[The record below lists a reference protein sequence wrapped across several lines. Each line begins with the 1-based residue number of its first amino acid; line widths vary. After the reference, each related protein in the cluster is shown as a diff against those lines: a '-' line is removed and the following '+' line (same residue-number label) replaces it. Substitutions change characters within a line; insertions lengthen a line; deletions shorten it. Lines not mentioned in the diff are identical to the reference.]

1 MLPVMSA
8 VHLKM
13 NVAVITLPKPKNSIH
28 IDVAHHNQNS
38 IHIDV
43 AHHNTHVEVAH
54 HNAHIDIAHHNTHV
68 KVAHHNTHV
77 EVAHHNTHVEVA
89 HHNHID
95 INYNNTHINIH
106 IVVTH
111 PDVRIHLAIR
121 LIVNANL
128 PLSHLLDQAHIRA
141 HHSIA
146 HLDPPPDPHLEED
159 LHLKEDPQHKVILLF
174 IDY

>member
-1 MLPVMSA
+1 MSA

-54 HNAHIDIAHHNTHV
+54 HNAHIDV
-68 KVAHHNTHV
+68 PHHNTHV
-77 EVAHHNTHVEVA
+77 EVAHIDV
-89 HHNHID
+89 NH
-95 INYNNTHINIH
+95 NNTHINIH
-106 IVVTH
+106 IVVAH
-111 PDVRIHLAIR
+111 PDVRIHLAVR
-121 LIVNANL
+121 LIANANLQDL

-159 LHLKEDPQHKVILLF
+159 PQHEVILLF

>member
-1 MLPVMSA
+1 MLPVMPA

-28 IDVAHHNQNS
+28 IDVAHHNQNN

-43 AHHNTHVEVAH
+43 NQNNTH
-54 HNAHIDIAHHNTHV
+54 I
-68 KVAHHNTHV
+68 
-77 EVAHHNTHVEVA
+77 EVA

-95 INYNNTHINIH
+95 VNH
-106 IVVTH
+106 IVVR
-111 PDVRIHLAIR
+111 PIA
-121 LIVNANL
+121 NANQDL
-128 PLSHLLDQAHIRA
+128 PLSHLDQAHIRA

-159 LHLKEDPQHKVILLF
+159 PRHEVILLF

>member
-28 IDVAHHNQNS
+28 IDVAHHN
-38 IHIDV
+38 HINV
-43 AHHNTHVEVAH
+43 
-54 HNAHIDIAHHNTHV
+54 
-68 KVAHHNTHV
+68 
-77 EVAHHNTHVEVA
+77 
-89 HHNHID
+89 NH
-95 INYNNTHINIH
+95 NNTHINIH
-106 IVVTH
+106 IVVVH
-111 PDVRIHLAIR
+111 LDVRIHLAVR
-121 LIVNANL
+121 LIANANLQDL

-146 HLDPPPDPHLEED
+146 HLDPPPDSHLEED
-159 LHLKEDPQHKVILLF
+159 PQHEVILLF

>member
-13 NVAVITLPKPKNSIH
+13 NVAVITLPTPKNSIH

-54 HNAHIDIAHHNTHV
+54 HNAHID
-68 KVAHHNTHV
+68 VAHHNTHV
-77 EVAHHNTHVEVA
+77 EVAHHNAHVEVA
-89 HHNHID
+89 HHNTHIEVAHID
-95 INYNNTHINIH
+95 VNHNNTHINIH
-106 IVVTH
+106 IVVAH
-111 PDVRIHLAIR
+111 PDVRIHLAVR
-121 LIVNANL
+121 LIANANLQDL

-159 LHLKEDPQHKVILLF
+159 PQHEVILLF

>member
-13 NVAVITLPKPKNSIH
+13 NVTVITFPKPKNSIH

-54 HNAHIDIAHHNTHV
+54 HNAHID
-68 KVAHHNTHV
+68 VAHHNTHV
-77 EVAHHNTHVEVA
+77 EVAHHNAHVEVA
-89 HHNHID
+89 HINVNH
-95 INYNNTHINIH
+95 NNTHINIH

-111 PDVRIHLAIR
+111 PDVRIHLAVR
-121 LIVNANL
+121 LIANAHLQDL
-128 PLSHLLDQAHIRA
+128 PLSHFLDQAHIRA

-146 HLDPPPDPHLEED
+146 HLDPPPDSHLEED
-159 LHLKEDPQHKVILLF
+159 PQHEVILLF

>member
-1 MLPVMSA
+1 MLPVMAA

-54 HNAHIDIAHHNTHV
+54 HNHIDV
-68 KVAHHNTHV
+68 
-77 EVAHHNTHVEVA
+77 
-89 HHNHID
+89 NH
-95 INYNNTHINIH
+95 NNTHINIH

-111 PDVRIHLAIR
+111 PDVRIHLAVR
-121 LIVNANL
+121 LIANVNLQDL

-159 LHLKEDPQHKVILLF
+159 PQHEVILLF

>member
-13 NVAVITLPKPKNSIH
+13 NVAVITLLKPKNSIH

-38 IHIDV
+38 IHIDI
-43 AHHNTHVEVAH
+43 AHHNTHVEVTH
-54 HNAHIDIAHHNTHV
+54 HNAHIDV
-68 KVAHHNTHV
+68 PHHNTHV
-77 EVAHHNTHVEVA
+77 EVT

-95 INYNNTHINIH
+95 VNHNNTHINIH

-111 PDVRIHLAIR
+111 PDVRIHLAVR
-121 LIVNANL
+121 LIVNANLQDL
-128 PLSHLLDQAHIRA
+128 PLSHLLDQAHIHA

-159 LHLKEDPQHKVILLF
+159 PQHEVILLF

>member
-28 IDVAHHNQNS
+28 IDVTHYNQNS
-38 IHIDV
+38 IHIDIAHHNAHIDV
-43 AHHNTHVEVAH
+43 SHHNTHVEVAH
-54 HNAHIDIAHHNTHV
+54 HNAY
-68 KVAHHNTHV
+68 V
-77 EVAHHNTHVEVA
+77 EVTHHNTHVEVA

-95 INYNNTHINIH
+95 VNHNNTHINIH
-106 IVVTH
+106 IVVAH
-111 PDVRIHLAIR
+111 PDVRIHLAVR
-121 LIVNANL
+121 LIANANLQDL

-146 HLDPPPDPHLEED
+146 HLDPPPDPHLKED
-159 LHLKEDPQHKVILLF
+159 LQHEVILLF

>member
-1 MLPVMSA
+1 MLSVMSA

-28 IDVAHHNQNS
+28 IDIAHHNQNS

-54 HNAHIDIAHHNTHV
+54 HNAHIDIP
-68 KVAHHNTHV
+68 
-77 EVAHHNTHVEVA
+77 HHNTHVEVA

-95 INYNNTHINIH
+95 VNHNNTHINIH
-106 IVVTH
+106 IVVAH
-111 PDVRIHLAIR
+111 PDIRIHLAVR
-121 LIVNANL
+121 LIANANLQDL

-146 HLDPPPDPHLEED
+146 HLDSPPDPHLEED
-159 LHLKEDPQHKVILLF
+159 PQHEVILLF

>member
-8 VHLKM
+8 VHMKM
-13 NVAVITLPKPKNSIH
+13 NVSVITLPKPKNSIH

-54 HNAHIDIAHHNTHV
+54 HNAHIDVPHHNTHV
-68 KVAHHNTHV
+68 EVAHHNAHV

-95 INYNNTHINIH
+95 VNYA
-106 IVVTH
+106 H
-111 PDVRIHLAIR
+111 PDVRIHLAVR
-121 LIVNANL
+121 LIANANLQDL
-128 PLSHLLDQAHIRA
+128 PLSHLDQAHIRA
-141 HHSIA
+141 HHSIV

-159 LHLKEDPQHKVILLF
+159 PQHKVI
-174 IDY
+174 

>member
-13 NVAVITLPKPKNSIH
+13 NVTVITLLKPKNSIH

-54 HNAHIDIAHHNTHV
+54 IDV
-68 KVAHHNTHV
+68 
-77 EVAHHNTHVEVA
+77 
-89 HHNHID
+89 NH
-95 INYNNTHINIH
+95 NNTHINIH
-106 IVVTH
+106 IVVAH
-111 PDVRIHLAIR
+111 PDVRMHLAIR
-121 LIVNANL
+121 LIANANLQDL
-128 PLSHLLDQAHIRA
+128 PLSHLLDQAHIRT

-146 HLDPPPDPHLEED
+146 HLVSSPDPHLEED
-159 LHLKEDPQHKVILLF
+159 PPHEVILLF

>member
-28 IDVAHHNQNS
+28 IDVAHHNQDSIHIDVAHHNQNS

-43 AHHNTHVEVAH
+43 AHHNTHVEVAL
-54 HNAHIDIAHHNTHV
+54 HNAHIDVPHY
-68 KVAHHNTHV
+68 NTHV

-95 INYNNTHINIH
+95 VNHNNTHINIH
-106 IVVTH
+106 IAV
-111 PDVRIHLAIR
+111 R
-121 LIVNANL
+121 LIANANLQDL

-141 HHSIA
+141 HHNIT
-146 HLDPPPDPHLEED
+146 HLDPLQIP
-159 LHLKEDPQHKVILLF
+159 I
-174 IDY
+174 

>member
-13 NVAVITLPKPKNSIH
+13 NIAVITLPKPKNSIH
-28 IDVAHHNQNS
+28 IDVTHHNQNS

-43 AHHNTHVEVAH
+43 AHHNTHVEVTH
-54 HNAHIDIAHHNTHV
+54 HNAHID
-68 KVAHHNTHV
+68 VAHHNAHVEVTHHNTYV
-77 EVAHHNTHVEVA
+77 EVAHY
-89 HHNHID
+89 NHID
-95 INYNNTHINIH
+95 VNHNNTHINIH
-106 IVVTH
+106 IVVAH
-111 PDVRIHLAIR
+111 PNVRIHLAVR
-121 LIVNANL
+121 LIANANLQDL
-128 PLSHLLDQAHIRA
+128 PLSHLLDQTHIRA

-159 LHLKEDPQHKVILLF
+159 LHLEEDPQHEVILLF

>member
-1 MLPVMSA
+1 
-8 VHLKM
+8 M
-13 NVAVITLPKPKNSIH
+13 NVTVITLPKPKNSIH

-43 AHHNTHVEVAH
+43 PHHNTHVEVAH
-54 HNAHIDIAHHNTHV
+54 HNA
-68 KVAHHNTHV
+68 HV

-95 INYNNTHINIH
+95 VNYNNTHINIH

-121 LIVNANL
+121 FIASANL
-128 PLSHLLDQAHIRA
+128 QDLSLSHFDQAHIRA
-141 HHSIA
+141 HHSIV
-146 HLDPPPDPHLEED
+146 HLDPLQIP
-159 LHLKEDPQHKVILLF
+159 I
-174 IDY
+174 

>member
-13 NVAVITLPKPKNSIH
+13 NVVVITLPKPKNSIH

-54 HNAHIDIAHHNTHV
+54 HNHIDV
-68 KVAHHNTHV
+68 
-77 EVAHHNTHVEVA
+77 
-89 HHNHID
+89 NH
-95 INYNNTHINIH
+95 NNTHINIH

-111 PDVRIHLAIR
+111 PDVRIHLAVR
-121 LIVNANL
+121 LIANANLQDL

-146 HLDPPPDPHLEED
+146 HLDPLQIP
-159 LHLKEDPQHKVILLF
+159 I
-174 IDY
+174 

>member
-1 MLPVMSA
+1 MLPVMPA

-13 NVAVITLPKPKNSIH
+13 NVAVITLPKPKNNSH

-43 AHHNTHVEVAH
+43 AHHNQSNIHIDVAHHNTHVEVAH
-54 HNAHIDIAHHNTHV
+54 HNA
-68 KVAHHNTHV
+68 HV

-95 INYNNTHINIH
+95 VNH
-106 IVVTH
+106 IVVR
-111 PDVRIHLAIR
+111 PIA
-121 LIVNANL
+121 NANQDL
-128 PLSHLLDQAHIRA
+128 PLSHLDQAHIRA

-146 HLDPPPDPHLEED
+146 HLNPPPDPHLEED
-159 LHLKEDPQHKVILLF
+159 PRHEVILLF

>member
-13 NVAVITLPKPKNSIH
+13 NVTVITLPKPK
-28 IDVAHHNQNS
+28 NS

-68 KVAHHNTHV
+68 
-77 EVAHHNTHVEVA
+77 EVAHHNAHVEVA

-95 INYNNTHINIH
+95 VNHNNTHINIH
-106 IVVTH
+106 IVVVH
-111 PDVRIHLAIR
+111 PNVRIHLAVC
-121 LIVNANL
+121 LIANANLQDL
-128 PLSHLLDQAHIRA
+128 PLSHLLDQAHICA

-146 HLDPPPDPHLEED
+146 HLDPPPDP
-159 LHLKEDPQHKVILLF
+159 I
-174 IDY
+174 

>member
-1 MLPVMSA
+1 MSA

-13 NVAVITLPKPKNSIH
+13 NIAVITLPKPK
-28 IDVAHHNQNS
+28 NS

-54 HNAHIDIAHHNTHV
+54 HNAH
-68 KVAHHNTHV
+68 
-77 EVAHHNTHVEVA
+77 VEVA

-95 INYNNTHINIH
+95 VNHNNTHINIH
-106 IVVTH
+106 IIVVTH
-111 PDVRIHLAIR
+111 PNVRIHLAVR
-121 LIVNANL
+121 LIANANLQDL

-159 LHLKEDPQHKVILLF
+159 PQHEVILLF

>member
-1 MLPVMSA
+1 MSA

-54 HNAHIDIAHHNTHV
+54 HNAHIDV
-68 KVAHHNTHV
+68 
-77 EVAHHNTHVEVA
+77 
-89 HHNHID
+89 NH
-95 INYNNTHINIH
+95 NNTHINIH
-106 IVVTH
+106 IVVAH
-111 PDVRIHLAIR
+111 PDVRIHLAVR
-121 LIVNANL
+121 LIANANLQDL

-159 LHLKEDPQHKVILLF
+159 SQHEVILLF

>member
-54 HNAHIDIAHHNTHV
+54 HNAHI
-68 KVAHHNTHV
+68 

-89 HHNHID
+89 HIDVNH
-95 INYNNTHINIH
+95 NNTHINIH
-106 IVVTH
+106 IVVAH
-111 PDVRIHLAIR
+111 PDVRIHLAVR
-121 LIVNANL
+121 LIANANLQDL

-146 HLDPPPDPHLEED
+146 HLDLPPDPHLEED
-159 LHLKEDPQHKVILLF
+159 PQHEVILLF

>member
-28 IDVAHHNQNS
+28 IDVTHHNQNS

-54 HNAHIDIAHHNTHV
+54 Y
-68 KVAHHNTHV
+68 
-77 EVAHHNTHVEVA
+77 
-89 HHNHID
+89 NHID
-95 INYNNTHINIH
+95 VNHNNTHINTH
-106 IVVTH
+106 IVVAH
-111 PDVRIHLAIR
+111 PDVRIHLAVR

-128 PLSHLLDQAHIRA
+128 QDLPLSHLLNQAHIRA

-159 LHLKEDPQHKVILLF
+159 PQHEVILLF

>member
-28 IDVAHHNQNS
+28 IDVAHHN
-38 IHIDV
+38 
-43 AHHNTHVEVAH
+43 THVEVAH
-54 HNAHIDIAHHNTHV
+54 IDV
-68 KVAHHNTHV
+68 
-77 EVAHHNTHVEVA
+77 
-89 HHNHID
+89 NH
-95 INYNNTHINIH
+95 NNTHINIH

-111 PDVRIHLAIR
+111 PDVRIYLAVR
-121 LIVNANL
+121 LIANANLQDL

-159 LHLKEDPQHKVILLF
+159 PQHKVILLF

>member
-1 MLPVMSA
+1 MSA

-54 HNAHIDIAHHNTHV
+54 HNAHVEVT
-68 KVAHHNTHV
+68 HHNTHV
-77 EVAHHNTHVEVA
+77 EVAY
-89 HHNHID
+89 HNHI
-95 INYNNTHINIH
+95 NVNHNNTHINIH
-106 IVVTH
+106 IVVAH
-111 PDVRIHLAIR
+111 PDVRIHLAVR
-121 LIVNANL
+121 LIANANLQDL

-159 LHLKEDPQHKVILLF
+159 PQHEVILLF

>member
-43 AHHNTHVEVAH
+43 AHHNTHVEIAH
-54 HNAHIDIAHHNTHV
+54 HNAHIDV
-68 KVAHHNTHV
+68 PHHNTHV
-77 EVAHHNTHVEVA
+77 EVAYHNAHVEVA
-89 HHNHID
+89 HHNHI
-95 INYNNTHINIH
+95 NVNHNNTHINIH

-111 PDVRIHLAIR
+111 PDVRIHLAVR
-121 LIVNANL
+121 LIANANLQDL
-128 PLSHLLDQAHIRA
+128 PLSHLLNQAHIRA

-146 HLDPPPDPHLEED
+146 HLDPLRSPSRGRSSTRSN
-159 LHLKEDPQHKVILLF
+159 I
-174 IDY
+174 IIY

>member
-1 MLPVMSA
+1 MLPVMPA

-43 AHHNTHVEVAH
+43 AHHNQSNIHIDVAHHNTHVEVAH
-54 HNAHIDIAHHNTHV
+54 HNA
-68 KVAHHNTHV
+68 HV

-95 INYNNTHINIH
+95 
-106 IVVTH
+106 VFAV
-111 PDVRIHLAIR
+111 R
-121 LIVNANL
+121 LIANANLQDL
-128 PLSHLLDQAHIRA
+128 PLSHLDQAHIRA

-159 LHLKEDPQHKVILLF
+159 PQHEVILLF

>member
-54 HNAHIDIAHHNTHV
+54 HNAH
-68 KVAHHNTHV
+68 V

-95 INYNNTHINIH
+95 VNHNNTHINIH
-106 IVVTH
+106 ITV
-111 PDVRIHLAIR
+111 R
-121 LIVNANL
+121 LIANANLQDL

-141 HHSIA
+141 HIRAHHNIA

-159 LHLKEDPQHKVILLF
+159 PQHEVILLF